1 MALTAGA
8 LPQAPSA
15 VMYGLSKA
23 CGENWSSMLS
33 IFTQWPPTYRY
44 PLEIGKTLPMVNQSG
59 VRFYN
64 ETLAED
70 ADTSRLNTA
79 IASQSKVFTL
89 FDEAHVEAY
98 EGEDKLNE
106 FVAFMGVGSGEFR
119 SLVEGSDFVWK
130 ADSFEELA
138 ELMGVD
144 SEALAATMEDYNNRA
159 KGDGSHDPLGAD
171 PALMTP
177 LEKKPFYAVQVE
189 ACAYST
195 CGGVRGD
202 YEARAIGHDDLPIK
216 GLFVCGIDNGSMQF
230 NDYPYGLHGGSG
242 QGAACTTGYV
252 AANAACKDLGLA

>member
-1 MALTAGA
+1 M
-8 LPQAPSA
+8 
-15 VMYGLSKA
+15 
-23 CGENWSSMLS
+23 
-33 IFTQWPPTYRY
+33 
-44 PLEIGKTLPMVNQSG
+44 
-59 VRFYN
+59 
-64 ETLAED
+64 
-70 ADTSRLNTA
+70 
-79 IASQSKVFTL
+79 

-106 FVAFMGVGSGEFR
+106 FVAFMGVGSGELR

-202 YEARAIGHDDLPIK
+202 SEARAIGHDDLPIK